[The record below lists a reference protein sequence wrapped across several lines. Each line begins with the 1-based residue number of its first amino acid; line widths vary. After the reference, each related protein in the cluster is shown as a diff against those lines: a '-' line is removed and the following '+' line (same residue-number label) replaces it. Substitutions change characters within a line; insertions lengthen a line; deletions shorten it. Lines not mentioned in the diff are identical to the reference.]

1 MTERHKFSVGP
12 FQGWLCGKQHW
23 EVRHR
28 DGLVM
33 GHAKNMMERARL
45 ATRFNEQK
53 KELDEAKEV
62 LSAPEHH
69 TGERIKQA
77 RATFAALT
85 RRNT

>member
-33 GHAKNMMERARL
+33 GRRKNMMECAKL
-45 ATRFNEQK
+45 ATRFNDQK
-53 KELDEAKEV
+53 KELDEARAV
-62 LSAPEHH
+62 LELSKHH
-69 TGERIKQA
+69 TPERVEQA
-77 RATFAALT
+77 RATIKAIIG
-85 RRNT
+85 RN